1 LVEGATEDASVVQE
15 LIDNL
20 IDRGL
25 DPTVCRLFIIDGA
38 EALSKVIHRTIGAH
52 TPIQRC
58 QILPAT

>member
-1 LVEGATEDASVVQE
+1 MVQE